1 MSYSDFT
8 LKKVKMAFQ
17 LRTIEDQDLF
27 SHVESLEVSRQ
38 LTEILEENVPL
49 ALSINTEKARS
60 EFIIAN
66 VIVEIRKMF
75 EHKVSIFSGIEMNID
90 KHRDLSGFCDFVIS
104 ASPEQFFL
112 SAPVIT
118 IVEAKNENI
127 VGGLGQCIAEM
138 VAARIFNE
146 NEGNPIGKIYGAV
159 TSGSAWKFIKLENSD
174 VYIDMREY
182 YIEDVSKILG
192 ILSEMIRQTV

>member
-27 SHVESLEVSRQ
+27 SHVESLEVSRR
-38 LTEILEENVPL
+38 LTDILEENVPL

-66 VIVEIRKMF
+66 VMVEIRRIF
-75 EHKVSIFSGIEMNID
+75 EHKVSIFSGIELNID
-90 KHRDLSGFCDFVIS
+90 KHKDLSGFCDFVIS

-112 SAPVIT
+112 SAPVVT

-127 VGGLGQCIAEM
+127 NRGMGNVWLRCM
-138 VAARIFNE
+138 LRSCSTNARETVFLQSMGPSQRETI
-146 NEGNPIGKIYGAV
+146 GN
-159 TSGSAWKFIKLENSD
+159 F
-174 VYIDMREY
+174 
-182 YIEDVSKILG
+182 
-192 ILSEMIRQTV
+192 